1 MKAILNKREIAR
13 KKKLASQYKGIS
25 YRADDDVF
33 VVRVRVGTDLNG
45 KAIYFLPVRRY
56 TDFKDALR
64 RLDEVKTLVKR
75 GAVEQKRLTFREIH
89 EILKDILKNQTGS
102 QIEVKRGLARNT
114 LTQTSSAFNR
124 IMMVAPNIYD
134 KGIDEVSKE
143 ELSEFLK
150 KWSETPAIK
159 GKNKPPTPAQVNKQ
173 YKNIYN
179 VIIKQTYEEIKEKIQ
194 ERNIDVNKLK
204 SIFDV
209 KLRAENVR
217 TVGEAKAE
225 LVYTFEELK
234 RLWKEVSI
242 IDDEDRK
249 NAKHAVKLCY
259 KLQILTGA
267 RISELAG
274 LLKMDIMKKP
284 TYEGGYCINIYK
296 QKGDKKTGTQ
306 PLKTEDSKRIV
317 PITED
322 MYMDLLS
329 YAKENNIGEKDFIFS
344 RWIKSKKKL
353 EDYSAGTIKN
363 SIQMIEN
370 AAGIEHTENRA
381 THGFRH
387 TLTTYFGISGV
398 GLSLD
403 VIDKFI
409 GHKENDNSTSKK
421 FYVMKKPTAIDFKNF
436 IAAQLAYADCLSFNS
451 PEEDLPK
458 LFKVYIEVLDNK
470 LSIERGNL
478 NAYDNLEDAKK
489 FNTETIVYKGHKIEI
504 SKEVCLHNYQGEERD
519 KVRKSLIKLYYANN
533 FVLDEEFS
541 KEYDCLPRKERLTLS
556 KEEFIHKSKEE
567 TEKMLTFGTIITESE
582 IRELANSEGYKK
594 YYYNNVMPEA
604 YRENNSFDDFI
615 MDIKEGIISTEF
627 NIPFIQRTDRK
638 NILNYAKSI
647 GMFKFSNVLEE
658 VKELT
663 KEEREEME
671 EKAIE
676 EFKQKSTQKSTQK

>member
-45 KAIYFLPVRRY
+45 KAIYFLPVKRY
-56 TDFKDALR
+56 TDLNDALR
-64 RLDEVKTLVKR
+64 RLDEVKILVKR

-89 EILKDILKNQTGS
+89 EILKDILKKQIGS
-102 QIEVKRGLARNT
+102 QIEVKRGMARNT
-114 LTQTSSAFNR
+114 LIQMSSAFNR
-124 IMMVAPNIYD
+124 IMVVAPNIYD
-134 KGIDEVSKE
+134 KSIDEVSKE

-150 KWSETPAIK
+150 KWSETPSIK

-249 NAKHAVKLCY
+249 NANHAVKLCY

-274 LLKMDIMKKP
+274 LLKMDIMNKP

-296 QKGDKKTGTQ
+296 QRGDKKTGTQ

-317 PITED
+317 PITEE
-322 MYMDLLS
+322 MYGELLS
-329 YAKENNIGEKDFIFS
+329 YSKENNIGEKDFIFS
-344 RWIKSKKKL
+344 RWLKSKKRL

-363 SIQMIEN
+363 RIQMIEK

-403 VIDKFI
+403 IIDKFI
-409 GHKENDNSTSKK
+409 GHKESENSTSKK
-421 FYVMKKPTAIDFKNF
+421 FYVMKQPTAIDFKNF
-436 IAAQLAYADCLSFNS
+436 IAAQLAYAECLNNNGY
-451 PEEDLPK
+451 EDELPN
-458 LFKVYIEVLDNK
+458 LFKVYSEIIENK
-470 LSIERGNL
+470 LLIERGELDYREVYGKYRKKLRDNFEERYFTGMERKLLTTEEKVKVSWWRIKENL
-478 NAYDNLEDAKK
+478 SNEEKKELKELMIKLNSYDEY
-489 FNTETIVYKGHKIEI
+489 YKTDSFSDKYEYLPRKQRLNI
-504 SKEVCLHNYQGEERD
+504 SKEDYIQISKHEER
-519 KVRKSLIKLYYANN
+519 L
-533 FVLDEEFS
+533 
-541 KEYDCLPRKERLTLS
+541 KERARKQKDS
-556 KEEFIHKSKEE
+556 
-567 TEKMLTFGTIITESE
+567 EKVEILKKLEHIGITD
-582 IRELANSEGYKK
+582 GYKE
-594 YYYNNVMPEA
+594 YYYNKFMSLP
-604 YRENNSFDDFI
+604 YRVNNSFYDFL
-615 MDIKEGIISTEF
+615 MDVNDGVVDVEF
-627 NIPFIQRTDRK
+627 NKPFNERK
-638 NILNYAKSI
+638 DIEEIIEYAKSI
-647 GMFKFSNVLEE
+647 EN
-658 VKELT
+658 
-663 KEEREEME
+663 
-671 EKAIE
+671 EKV
-676 EFKQKSTQKSTQK
+676 

>member
-45 KAIYFLPVRRY
+45 KAIYFLPVKRY
-56 TDFKDALR
+56 TDLNDALR
-64 RLDEVKTLVKR
+64 RLDEVKILVKR

-89 EILKDILKNQTGS
+89 EILKDILKKQIGS
-102 QIEVKRGLARNT
+102 QIEVKRGMARNT
-114 LTQTSSAFNR
+114 LIQMSSAFNR
-124 IMMVAPNIYD
+124 IMVVAPNIYD
-134 KGIDEVSKE
+134 KSIDEVSKE

-150 KWSETPAIK
+150 KWSETPSIK

-249 NAKHAVKLCY
+249 NANHAVKLCY

-274 LLKMDIMKKP
+274 LLKMDIMNKP

-296 QKGDKKTGTQ
+296 QRGDKKTGTQ
-306 PLKTEDSKRIV
+306 PLKTEASKRIV
-317 PITED
+317 PITEE
-322 MYMDLLS
+322 MYGELLS
-329 YAKENNIGEKDFIFS
+329 YSKENNIGEKDFIFS
-344 RWIKSKKKL
+344 RWLKSKKRL

-363 SIQMIEN
+363 RIQMIEK

-403 VIDKFI
+403 IIDKFI
-409 GHKENDNSTSKK
+409 GHKESENSTSKK
-421 FYVMKKPTAIDFKNF
+421 FYVMKQPTAIDFKNF
-436 IAAQLAYADCLSFNS
+436 IAAQLAYAECLNNNGY
-451 PEEDLPK
+451 EDELPN
-458 LFKVYIEVLDNK
+458 LFKVYSEIIENK
-470 LSIERGNL
+470 LLIERGELDYREVYGKYRKKLRDNFEERYFTGIERKLLTTGEKVKVSWWRIKENL
-478 NAYDNLEDAKK
+478 SNEEKKELKELMIKINSYNEYYKTDGFSAKYEYLPRK
-489 FNTETIVYKGHKIEI
+489 QRLNI
-504 SKEVCLHNYQGEERD
+504 SKEDYIQ
-519 KVRKSLIKLYYANN
+519 I
-533 FVLDEEFS
+533 S
-541 KEYDCLPRKERLTLS
+541 KHEKRLKERARKQKDSEEVEIL
-556 KEEFIHKSKEE
+556 KELEYI
-567 TEKMLTFGTIITESE
+567 GITD
-582 IRELANSEGYKK
+582 GYKE
-594 YYYNNVMPEA
+594 YYYNKFMSLS
-604 YRENNSFDDFI
+604 YRVNNSFNDFL
-615 MDIKEGIISTEF
+615 MDVNDGVVDVEF
-627 NIPFIQRTDRK
+627 NKPFNERK
-638 NILNYAKSI
+638 DIEEIIEYAKSI
-647 GMFKFSNVLEE
+647 EN
-658 VKELT
+658 
-663 KEEREEME
+663 
-671 EKAIE
+671 EKV
-676 EFKQKSTQKSTQK
+676 

>member
-45 KAIYFLPVRRY
+45 KAIYFLPVKRY
-56 TDFKDALR
+56 TDLNDALR
-64 RLDEVKTLVKR
+64 RLDEVKILVKR

-89 EILKDILKNQTGS
+89 EILKDILKKQIGS
-102 QIEVKRGLARNT
+102 QIEVKRGMARNT
-114 LTQTSSAFNR
+114 LIQMSSAFNR
-124 IMMVAPNIYD
+124 IMVVAPNIYD
-134 KGIDEVSKE
+134 KSIDEVSKE

-150 KWSETPAIK
+150 KWSETPSIK

-249 NAKHAVKLCY
+249 NANHAVKLCY

-274 LLKMDIMKKP
+274 LLKMDIMNKP

-296 QKGDKKTGTQ
+296 QRGDKKTGTQ

-317 PITED
+317 PITEE
-322 MYMDLLS
+322 MYGELLS
-329 YAKENNIGEKDFIFS
+329 YSKENNIGEKDFIFS
-344 RWIKSKKKL
+344 RWLKSKKRL

-363 SIQMIEN
+363 RIQMIEK

-403 VIDKFI
+403 IIDKFI
-409 GHKENDNSTSKK
+409 GHKESENSTSKK
-421 FYVMKKPTAIDFKNF
+421 FYVMKQPTAIDFKNF
-436 IAAQLAYADCLSFNS
+436 IAAQLAYAECLNNNGY
-451 PEEDLPK
+451 EDELPN
-458 LFKVYIEVLDNK
+458 LFKVYSEIIENK
-470 LSIERGNL
+470 LLIERGELDYREVYGKYRKKLRDNFEERYFTGMERKLLTTEEKVKVSWWRIKENL
-478 NAYDNLEDAKK
+478 SNEEKKELKELMIKINSYNEYYKTDGFSAKYEYLPRK
-489 FNTETIVYKGHKIEI
+489 QRLNI
-504 SKEVCLHNYQGEERD
+504 SKEDYIQISKHEER
-519 KVRKSLIKLYYANN
+519 L
-533 FVLDEEFS
+533 
-541 KEYDCLPRKERLTLS
+541 KERARKQKDS
-556 KEEFIHKSKEE
+556 EEVEILKKLEYI
-567 TEKMLTFGTIITESE
+567 GITD
-582 IRELANSEGYKK
+582 GYKE
-594 YYYNNVMPEA
+594 YYYNKFMSLS
-604 YRENNSFDDFI
+604 YRVNNSFNDFL
-615 MDIKEGIISTEF
+615 MDVNDGVVDVEF
-627 NIPFIQRTDRK
+627 NKPFNERK
-638 NILNYAKSI
+638 DIEEIIEYAKSI
-647 GMFKFSNVLEE
+647 EN
-658 VKELT
+658 
-663 KEEREEME
+663 
-671 EKAIE
+671 EKV
-676 EFKQKSTQKSTQK
+676 

>member
-45 KAIYFLPVRRY
+45 KAIYFLPVKRY
-56 TDFKDALR
+56 TDLNDALR
-64 RLDEVKTLVKR
+64 RLDEVKILVKR

-89 EILKDILKNQTGS
+89 EILKDILKKQIGS
-102 QIEVKRGLARNT
+102 QIEVKRGMARNT
-114 LTQTSSAFNR
+114 LIQMSSAFNR
-124 IMMVAPNIYD
+124 IMVVAPNIYD
-134 KGIDEVSKE
+134 KSIDEVSKE

-150 KWSETPAIK
+150 KWSETPSIK

-249 NAKHAVKLCY
+249 NANHAVKLCY

-274 LLKMDIMKKP
+274 LLKMDIMNKP

-296 QKGDKKTGTQ
+296 QRGDKKTGTQ

-317 PITED
+317 PITEE
-322 MYMDLLS
+322 MYGELLS
-329 YAKENNIGEKDFIFS
+329 YSKENNIGEKDFIFS
-344 RWIKSKKKL
+344 RWLKSKKRL

-363 SIQMIEN
+363 RIQMIEK

-403 VIDKFI
+403 IIDKFI
-409 GHKENDNSTSKK
+409 GHKESENSTSKK
-421 FYVMKKPTAIDFKNF
+421 FYVMKQPTAIDFKNF
-436 IAAQLAYADCLSFNS
+436 IAAQLAYAECLNNNGY
-451 PEEDLPK
+451 EDELPN
-458 LFKVYIEVLDNK
+458 LFKVYSEIIENK
-470 LSIERGNL
+470 LLIERGELDYREVYGKYRKKLRDNFEERYFTGIERKLLTTGEKVKVSWWRIKENL
-478 NAYDNLEDAKK
+478 SNEEKKELKELMIKINSYNEYYKTDGFSAKYEYLPRK
-489 FNTETIVYKGHKIEI
+489 QRLNI
-504 SKEVCLHNYQGEERD
+504 SKEDYIQ
-519 KVRKSLIKLYYANN
+519 I
-533 FVLDEEFS
+533 S
-541 KEYDCLPRKERLTLS
+541 KHEKRLKERARKQKDSEEVEIL
-556 KEEFIHKSKEE
+556 KELEYI
-567 TEKMLTFGTIITESE
+567 GITD
-582 IRELANSEGYKK
+582 GYKE
-594 YYYNNVMPEA
+594 YYYNKFMSLS
-604 YRENNSFDDFI
+604 YRVNNSFNDFL
-615 MDIKEGIISTEF
+615 MDVNDGVVDVEF
-627 NIPFIQRTDRK
+627 NKPFNERK
-638 NILNYAKSI
+638 DIEEIIEYAKSI
-647 GMFKFSNVLEE
+647 EN
-658 VKELT
+658 
-663 KEEREEME
+663 
-671 EKAIE
+671 EKV
-676 EFKQKSTQKSTQK
+676 

>member
-45 KAIYFLPVRRY
+45 KAIYFLPVKRY
-56 TDFKDALR
+56 TDLNDALR
-64 RLDEVKTLVKR
+64 RLDEVKILVKR

-89 EILKDILKNQTGS
+89 EILKDILKKQIGS
-102 QIEVKRGLARNT
+102 QIEVKRGMARNT
-114 LTQTSSAFNR
+114 LIQMSSAFNR
-124 IMMVAPNIYD
+124 IMVVAPNIYD
-134 KGIDEVSKE
+134 KSIDEVSKE

-150 KWSETPAIK
+150 KWSETPSIK

-204 SIFDV
+204 NIFDV
-209 KLRAENVR
+209 KLRVENVR

-249 NAKHAVKLCY
+249 NANHAVKLCY

-274 LLKMDIMKKP
+274 LLKMDIMNKP

-296 QKGDKKTGTQ
+296 QRGDKKTGTQ

-317 PITED
+317 PITEE
-322 MYMDLLS
+322 MYGELLS
-329 YAKENNIGEKDFIFS
+329 YSKENNIGEKDFIFS
-344 RWIKSKKKL
+344 RWLKSKKRL

-363 SIQMIEN
+363 RIQMIEK

-403 VIDKFI
+403 IIDKFI
-409 GHKENDNSTSKK
+409 GHKESENSTSKK
-421 FYVMKKPTAIDFKNF
+421 FYVMKQPTAIDFKNF
-436 IAAQLAYADCLSFNS
+436 IAAQLAYAECLNNNGY
-451 PEEDLPK
+451 EDELPN
-458 LFKVYIEVLDNK
+458 LFKVYSEIIENK
-470 LSIERGNL
+470 LLIERGELDYREVYGKYRKKLRDNFEERYFTGIERKLLTTGEKVKVSWWRIKENL
-478 NAYDNLEDAKK
+478 SNEEKKELKELMIKINSYNEYYKTDGFSAKYEYLPRK
-489 FNTETIVYKGHKIEI
+489 QRLNI
-504 SKEVCLHNYQGEERD
+504 SKEDYIQ
-519 KVRKSLIKLYYANN
+519 I
-533 FVLDEEFS
+533 S
-541 KEYDCLPRKERLTLS
+541 KHEKRLKERARKQKDSEEVEIL
-556 KEEFIHKSKEE
+556 KELEYI
-567 TEKMLTFGTIITESE
+567 GITD
-582 IRELANSEGYKK
+582 GYKE
-594 YYYNNVMPEA
+594 YYYNKFMSLS
-604 YRENNSFDDFI
+604 YRVNNSFNDFL
-615 MDIKEGIISTEF
+615 MDVNDGVVDVEF
-627 NIPFIQRTDRK
+627 NKPFNERK
-638 NILNYAKSI
+638 DIEEIIEYAKSI
-647 GMFKFSNVLEE
+647 EN
-658 VKELT
+658 
-663 KEEREEME
+663 
-671 EKAIE
+671 EKV
-676 EFKQKSTQKSTQK
+676 

>member
-45 KAIYFLPVRRY
+45 KAIYFLPVKRY
-56 TDFKDALR
+56 TDLNDALR
-64 RLDEVKTLVKR
+64 RLDEVKILVKR

-89 EILKDILKNQTGS
+89 EILKDILKKQIGS
-102 QIEVKRGLARNT
+102 QIEVKRGMARNT
-114 LTQTSSAFNR
+114 LIQMSSAFNR
-124 IMMVAPNIYD
+124 IMVVAPNIYD
-134 KGIDEVSKE
+134 KSIDEVSKE

-150 KWSETPAIK
+150 KWSETPSIK

-209 KLRAENVR
+209 KLRGENVR

-249 NAKHAVKLCY
+249 NANHAVKLCY

-274 LLKMDIMKKP
+274 LLKMDIMNKP

-296 QKGDKKTGTQ
+296 QRGDKKTGTQ

-317 PITED
+317 PITEE
-322 MYMDLLS
+322 MYGELLS
-329 YAKENNIGEKDFIFS
+329 YSKENNIGEKDFIFS
-344 RWIKSKKKL
+344 RWLKSKKRL

-363 SIQMIEN
+363 RIQMIEK

-403 VIDKFI
+403 IIDKFI
-409 GHKENDNSTSKK
+409 GHKESENSTSKK
-421 FYVMKKPTAIDFKNF
+421 FYVMKQPTAIDFKNF
-436 IAAQLAYADCLSFNS
+436 IAAQLAYAECLNNNGY
-451 PEEDLPK
+451 EDELPN
-458 LFKVYIEVLDNK
+458 LFKVYSEIIENK
-470 LSIERGNL
+470 LLIERGELDYREVYGKYRKKLRDNFEERYFTGMERKLLTTGEKVKVSWWRIKENL
-478 NAYDNLEDAKK
+478 SNEEKK
-489 FNTETIVYKGHKIEI
+489 ELKELMIKINSYKEYYKTDGFSVKYEYLPRKQRLNI
-504 SKEVCLHNYQGEERD
+504 SKEDYIQ
-519 KVRKSLIKLYYANN
+519 I
-533 FVLDEEFS
+533 S
-541 KEYDCLPRKERLTLS
+541 KHEKRLKERARKQKDS
-556 KEEFIHKSKEE
+556 
-567 TEKMLTFGTIITESE
+567 EKVEILKKLEHIGITD
-582 IRELANSEGYKK
+582 GYKE
-594 YYYNNVMPEA
+594 YYYNKFMSLP
-604 YRENNSFDDFI
+604 YRVNNSFNDFL
-615 MDIKEGIISTEF
+615 MDVNDGVVDVEF
-627 NIPFIQRTDRK
+627 NKPFNERK
-638 NILNYAKSI
+638 DIEEIIEYAKSI
-647 GMFKFSNVLEE
+647 EN
-658 VKELT
+658 
-663 KEEREEME
+663 
-671 EKAIE
+671 EKV
-676 EFKQKSTQKSTQK
+676 

>member
-45 KAIYFLPVRRY
+45 KAIYFLPVKRY
-56 TDFKDALR
+56 TDLNDALR
-64 RLDEVKTLVKR
+64 RLDEVKILVKR

-89 EILKDILKNQTGS
+89 EILKDILKKQIGS
-102 QIEVKRGLARNT
+102 QIEVKRGMARNT
-114 LTQTSSAFNR
+114 LIQMSSAFNR
-124 IMMVAPNIYD
+124 IMVVAPNIYD
-134 KGIDEVSKE
+134 KSIDEVSKE

-150 KWSETPAIK
+150 KWSATPSIK

-249 NAKHAVKLCY
+249 NANHAVKLCY

-274 LLKMDIMKKP
+274 LLKMDIMNKP

-296 QKGDKKTGTQ
+296 QRGDKKTGTQ

-317 PITED
+317 PITEE
-322 MYMDLLS
+322 MYGELLS
-329 YAKENNIGEKDFIFS
+329 YSKENNIGEKDFIFS
-344 RWIKSKKKL
+344 RWLKSKKRL

-363 SIQMIEN
+363 RIQMIEK

-403 VIDKFI
+403 IIDKFI
-409 GHKENDNSTSKK
+409 GHKESENSTSKK
-421 FYVMKKPTAIDFKNF
+421 FYVMKQPTAIDFKNF
-436 IAAQLAYADCLSFNS
+436 IAAQLAYAECLNNNGY
-451 PEEDLPK
+451 EDELPN
-458 LFKVYIEVLDNK
+458 LFKVYSEIIENK
-470 LSIERGNL
+470 LLIERGELDYREVYGKYRKKLRDNFEERYFTGIERKLLTTGEKVKVSWWRIKENL
-478 NAYDNLEDAKK
+478 SNEEKKELKELMIKLNSYDEY
-489 FNTETIVYKGHKIEI
+489 YKTDSFSDKYEYLPRKQRLNI
-504 SKEVCLHNYQGEERD
+504 SKEDYIQ
-519 KVRKSLIKLYYANN
+519 I
-533 FVLDEEFS
+533 S
-541 KEYDCLPRKERLTLS
+541 KHEKRLKERARKQKDS
-556 KEEFIHKSKEE
+556 EEVEILKKLEYI
-567 TEKMLTFGTIITESE
+567 GITD
-582 IRELANSEGYKK
+582 GYKE
-594 YYYNNVMPEA
+594 YYYNKFMSLP
-604 YRENNSFDDFI
+604 YRVNNSFYDFL
-615 MDIKEGIISTEF
+615 MDVNDGVVDVEF
-627 NIPFIQRTDRK
+627 NKPFNERK
-638 NILNYAKSI
+638 DIEEIIEYAKSI
-647 GMFKFSNVLEE
+647 EN
-658 VKELT
+658 
-663 KEEREEME
+663 
-671 EKAIE
+671 EKV
-676 EFKQKSTQKSTQK
+676 

>member
-45 KAIYFLPVRRY
+45 KAIYFLPVKRY
-56 TDFKDALR
+56 TDLNDALR
-64 RLDEVKTLVKR
+64 RLDEVKILVKR

-89 EILKDILKNQTGS
+89 EILKDILKKQIGS
-102 QIEVKRGLARNT
+102 QIEVKRGMARNT
-114 LTQTSSAFNR
+114 LIQMSSAFNR
-124 IMMVAPNIYD
+124 IMVVAPNIYD
-134 KGIDEVSKE
+134 KSIDEVSKE

-150 KWSETPAIK
+150 KWSATPSIK

-249 NAKHAVKLCY
+249 NANHAVKLCY

-274 LLKMDIMKKP
+274 LLKMDIMNKP

-296 QKGDKKTGTQ
+296 QRGDKKTGTQ

-317 PITED
+317 PITEE
-322 MYMDLLS
+322 MYGELLS
-329 YAKENNIGEKDFIFS
+329 YSKENNIGEKDFIFS
-344 RWIKSKKKL
+344 RWLKSQKKL

-363 SIQMIEN
+363 RIQMIEK

-403 VIDKFI
+403 IIDKFI
-409 GHKENDNSTSKK
+409 GHKESENSTSKK
-421 FYVMKKPTAIDFKNF
+421 FYVMKQPTAIDFKNF
-436 IAAQLAYADCLSFNS
+436 IAAQLAYAECLNNNGY
-451 PEEDLPK
+451 EDELPN
-458 LFKVYIEVLDNK
+458 LFKVYSEIIENK
-470 LSIERGNL
+470 LLIERGELDYREVYGKYRKKLRDNFEERYFTGMERKLLTTEEKVKVSWWRIKENL
-478 NAYDNLEDAKK
+478 SNEEKKELKDLMIKLNSYDEY
-489 FNTETIVYKGHKIEI
+489 YKTDSFSDKYEYLPRKQRLNI
-504 SKEVCLHNYQGEERD
+504 SKEDYIQ
-519 KVRKSLIKLYYANN
+519 I
-533 FVLDEEFS
+533 S
-541 KEYDCLPRKERLTLS
+541 KHEKRLKERARKQKDS
-556 KEEFIHKSKEE
+556 
-567 TEKMLTFGTIITESE
+567 EKVEILKKLEHIGITD
-582 IRELANSEGYKK
+582 GYKE
-594 YYYNNVMPEA
+594 YYYNKFMSLP
-604 YRENNSFDDFI
+604 YRVNNSFYDFL
-615 MDIKEGIISTEF
+615 MDVNDGVVDVEF
-627 NIPFIQRTDRK
+627 NKPFNERK
-638 NILNYAKSI
+638 DIEEIIEYAKSI
-647 GMFKFSNVLEE
+647 EN
-658 VKELT
+658 
-663 KEEREEME
+663 
-671 EKAIE
+671 EKV
-676 EFKQKSTQKSTQK
+676 

>member
-89 EILKDILKNQTGS
+89 EILKDILENQTGS

-194 ERNIDVNKLK
+194 ERNIDVNKLEN
-204 SIFDV
+204 IFDV
-209 KLRAENVR
+209 KLRVENVR

-249 NAKHAVKLCY
+249 NANHAVKLCY

-274 LLKMDIMKKP
+274 LLKMDIMNKP

-296 QKGDKKTGTQ
+296 QRGDKKTGTQ

-317 PITED
+317 PITEE
-322 MYMDLLS
+322 MYGELLS
-329 YAKENNIGEKDFIFS
+329 YSKENNIGEKDFIFS
-344 RWIKSKKKL
+344 RWLKSKKRL

-363 SIQMIEN
+363 RIQMIEK

-403 VIDKFI
+403 IIDKFI
-409 GHKENDNSTSKK
+409 GHKESENSTSKK
-421 FYVMKKPTAIDFKNF
+421 FYVMKQPTAIDFKNF
-436 IAAQLAYADCLSFNS
+436 IAAQLAYAECLNNNGY
-451 PEEDLPK
+451 EDELPN
-458 LFKVYIEVLDNK
+458 LFKVYSEIIENK
-470 LSIERGNL
+470 LLIERGELDYREVYGKYRKKLRDNFEERYFTGIERKLLTTGEKVKVSWWRIKENL
-478 NAYDNLEDAKK
+478 SNEEKKELKELMIKLNSYDEY
-489 FNTETIVYKGHKIEI
+489 YKTDSFSDKYEYLPRKQRLNI
-504 SKEVCLHNYQGEERD
+504 SKEDYIQ
-519 KVRKSLIKLYYANN
+519 I
-533 FVLDEEFS
+533 S
-541 KEYDCLPRKERLTLS
+541 KHEKRLKERARKQKDS
-556 KEEFIHKSKEE
+556 
-567 TEKMLTFGTIITESE
+567 EKVEILKKLEHIGITD
-582 IRELANSEGYKK
+582 GYKE
-594 YYYNNVMPEA
+594 YYYNKFMSLP
-604 YRENNSFDDFI
+604 YRVNNSFNDFL
-615 MDIKEGIISTEF
+615 MDVNDGVVDVEF
-627 NIPFIQRTDRK
+627 NKPFNERK
-638 NILNYAKSI
+638 DIEEIIEYAKSI
-647 GMFKFSNVLEE
+647 EN
-658 VKELT
+658 
-663 KEEREEME
+663 
-671 EKAIE
+671 EKV
-676 EFKQKSTQKSTQK
+676 

>member
-45 KAIYFLPVRRY
+45 KAIYFLPVKRY
-56 TDFKDALR
+56 TDLNDALR
-64 RLDEVKTLVKR
+64 RLDEVKILVKR

-89 EILKDILKNQTGS
+89 EILKDILKKQIGS
-102 QIEVKRGLARNT
+102 QIEVKRGMARNT
-114 LTQTSSAFNR
+114 LIQMSSAFNR
-124 IMMVAPNIYD
+124 IMVVAPNIYD
-134 KGIDEVSKE
+134 KSIDEVSKE

-150 KWSETPAIK
+150 KWSETPSIK

-249 NAKHAVKLCY
+249 NANHAVKLCY

-274 LLKMDIMKKP
+274 LLKMDIMNKP

-296 QKGDKKTGTQ
+296 QRGDKKTGTQ

-317 PITED
+317 PITEE
-322 MYMDLLS
+322 MYGELLS
-329 YAKENNIGEKDFIFS
+329 YSKENNIGEKDFIFS
-344 RWIKSKKKL
+344 RWLKSKKRL

-363 SIQMIEN
+363 RIQMIEK

-403 VIDKFI
+403 IIDKFI
-409 GHKENDNSTSKK
+409 GHKESENSTSKK
-421 FYVMKKPTAIDFKNF
+421 FYVMKQPTAIDFKNF
-436 IAAQLAYADCLSFNS
+436 IAAQLAYAECLNNNGY
-451 PEEDLPK
+451 EDELPN
-458 LFKVYIEVLDNK
+458 LFKVYSEIIENK
-470 LSIERGNL
+470 LLIERGELDYREVYGKYRKKLRDNFEERYFTGMERKLLTTEEKVKVSWWRIKENL
-478 NAYDNLEDAKK
+478 SNEEKKELKELMIKLNSYDEY
-489 FNTETIVYKGHKIEI
+489 YKTDSFSDKYEYLPRKQRLNI
-504 SKEVCLHNYQGEERD
+504 SKEDYIQISKHEER
-519 KVRKSLIKLYYANN
+519 L
-533 FVLDEEFS
+533 
-541 KEYDCLPRKERLTLS
+541 KERARKQKDS
-556 KEEFIHKSKEE
+556 
-567 TEKMLTFGTIITESE
+567 EKVEILKKLEHIGITD
-582 IRELANSEGYKK
+582 GYKE
-594 YYYNNVMPEA
+594 YYYNKFMSLP
-604 YRENNSFDDFI
+604 YRVNNSFYDFL
-615 MDIKEGIISTEF
+615 MDVNDGVVDVEF
-627 NIPFIQRTDRK
+627 NKPFSERK
-638 NILNYAKSI
+638 DIEEIIEYAKSI
-647 GMFKFSNVLEE
+647 EN
-658 VKELT
+658 
-663 KEEREEME
+663 
-671 EKAIE
+671 EKV
-676 EFKQKSTQKSTQK
+676 

>member
-45 KAIYFLPVRRY
+45 KAIYFLPVKRY
-56 TDFKDALR
+56 TDLNDALR
-64 RLDEVKTLVKR
+64 RLDEVKILVKR

-89 EILKDILKNQTGS
+89 EILKDILKKQIGS
-102 QIEVKRGLARNT
+102 QIEVKRGMARNT
-114 LTQTSSAFNR
+114 LIQMSSAFNR
-124 IMMVAPNIYD
+124 IMVVAPNIYD
-134 KGIDEVSKE
+134 KSIDEVSKE

-150 KWSETPAIK
+150 KWSETPSIK

-249 NAKHAVKLCY
+249 NANHAVKLCY

-274 LLKMDIMKKP
+274 LLKMDIMNKP

-296 QKGDKKTGTQ
+296 QRGDKKTGTQ

-317 PITED
+317 PITEE
-322 MYMDLLS
+322 MYGELLS
-329 YAKENNIGEKDFIFS
+329 YSKENNIGEKDFIFS
-344 RWIKSKKKL
+344 RWLKSKKRL

-363 SIQMIEN
+363 RIQMIEK

-403 VIDKFI
+403 IIDKFI
-409 GHKENDNSTSKK
+409 GHKESENSTSKK
-421 FYVMKKPTAIDFKNF
+421 FYVMKQPTAIDFKNF
-436 IAAQLAYADCLSFNS
+436 IAAQLAYAECLNNNGY
-451 PEEDLPK
+451 EDELPN
-458 LFKVYIEVLDNK
+458 LFKVYSEIIENK
-470 LSIERGNL
+470 LLIERGELDYREVYGKYRKKLRDNFEERYFTGIERKLLTTGEKVKVSWWRIKENL
-478 NAYDNLEDAKK
+478 SNEEKKELKELMIKINSYNEYYKTDGFSAKYEYLPRK
-489 FNTETIVYKGHKIEI
+489 QRLNI
-504 SKEVCLHNYQGEERD
+504 SKEDYIQ
-519 KVRKSLIKLYYANN
+519 I
-533 FVLDEEFS
+533 S
-541 KEYDCLPRKERLTLS
+541 KHEKRLKERARKQKDS
-556 KEEFIHKSKEE
+556 EEVEILKKLEYI
-567 TEKMLTFGTIITESE
+567 GITD
-582 IRELANSEGYKK
+582 GYKE
-594 YYYNNVMPEA
+594 YYYNKFMSLP
-604 YRENNSFDDFI
+604 YRVNNSFNDFL
-615 MDIKEGIISTEF
+615 MDVNDGVVDVEF
-627 NIPFIQRTDRK
+627 NKPFNERK
-638 NILNYAKSI
+638 DIEEIIEYAKSI
-647 GMFKFSNVLEE
+647 EN
-658 VKELT
+658 
-663 KEEREEME
+663 
-671 EKAIE
+671 EKV
-676 EFKQKSTQKSTQK
+676 

>member
-45 KAIYFLPVRRY
+45 KAIYFLPVKRY
-56 TDFKDALR
+56 TDLNDALR
-64 RLDEVKTLVKR
+64 RLDEVKILVKR

-89 EILKDILKNQTGS
+89 EILKDILKKQIGS
-102 QIEVKRGLARNT
+102 QIEVKRGMARNT
-114 LTQTSSAFNR
+114 LIQMSSAFNR
-124 IMMVAPNIYD
+124 IMVVAPNIYD
-134 KGIDEVSKE
+134 KSIDEVSKE

-150 KWSETPAIK
+150 KWSETPSIK

-249 NAKHAVKLCY
+249 NANHAVKLCY

-274 LLKMDIMKKP
+274 LLKMDIMNKP

-296 QKGDKKTGTQ
+296 QRGDKKTGTQ

-317 PITED
+317 PITEE
-322 MYMDLLS
+322 MYGELLS
-329 YAKENNIGEKDFIFS
+329 YSKENNIGEKDFIFS
-344 RWIKSKKKL
+344 RWLKSKKRL

-363 SIQMIEN
+363 RIQMIEK

-403 VIDKFI
+403 IIDKFI
-409 GHKENDNSTSKK
+409 GHKESENSTSKK
-421 FYVMKKPTAIDFKNF
+421 FYVMKQPTAIDFKNF
-436 IAAQLAYADCLSFNS
+436 IAAQLAYAECLNNNGY
-451 PEEDLPK
+451 EDELPN
-458 LFKVYIEVLDNK
+458 LFKIYSEIIENK
-470 LSIERGNL
+470 LLIERGELDYREVYGKYRKILRDNFEERYFTGTERKLLTTGEKVKVSWWRIKENL
-478 NAYDNLEDAKK
+478 SNEEKKELKELMIKINSYNEYYKTDGFSAKYEYLPRK
-489 FNTETIVYKGHKIEI
+489 QRLNI
-504 SKEVCLHNYQGEERD
+504 SKEDYIQ
-519 KVRKSLIKLYYANN
+519 I
-533 FVLDEEFS
+533 S
-541 KEYDCLPRKERLTLS
+541 KHEKRLKERARKQKDS
-556 KEEFIHKSKEE
+556 EEVEILKKLEYI
-567 TEKMLTFGTIITESE
+567 GITD
-582 IRELANSEGYKK
+582 GYKE
-594 YYYNNVMPEA
+594 YYYNKFMSLP
-604 YRENNSFDDFI
+604 YRVNNRFNDFL
-615 MDIKEGIISTEF
+615 MDVNDGVVDVEF
-627 NIPFIQRTDRK
+627 NKPFNERK
-638 NILNYAKSI
+638 DIEEIIEYAKSI
-647 GMFKFSNVLEE
+647 EN
-658 VKELT
+658 
-663 KEEREEME
+663 
-671 EKAIE
+671 EKV
-676 EFKQKSTQKSTQK
+676 

>member
-45 KAIYFLPVRRY
+45 KAIYFLPVKRY
-56 TDFKDALR
+56 TDLNDALR
-64 RLDEVKTLVKR
+64 RLDEVKILVKR

-89 EILKDILKNQTGS
+89 EILKDILKKQIGS
-102 QIEVKRGLARNT
+102 QIEVKRGMARNT
-114 LTQTSSAFNR
+114 LIQMSSAFNR
-124 IMMVAPNIYD
+124 IMVVAPNIYD
-134 KGIDEVSKE
+134 KSIDEVSKE

-150 KWSETPAIK
+150 KWSETPSIK

-249 NAKHAVKLCY
+249 NANHAVKLCY

-274 LLKMDIMKKP
+274 LLKMDIMNKP

-296 QKGDKKTGTQ
+296 QRGDKKTGTQ

-317 PITED
+317 PITEG
-322 MYMDLLS
+322 MYGELLS
-329 YAKENNIGEKDFIFS
+329 YSKENNIGEKDFIFS
-344 RWIKSKKKL
+344 RWLKSKKRL

-363 SIQMIEN
+363 RIQMIEK

-403 VIDKFI
+403 IIDKFI
-409 GHKENDNSTSKK
+409 GHKESENSTSKK
-421 FYVMKKPTAIDFKNF
+421 FYVMKQPTAIDFKNF
-436 IAAQLAYADCLSFNS
+436 IAAQLAYAECLNNNGY
-451 PEEDLPK
+451 EDELPN
-458 LFKVYIEVLDNK
+458 LFKVYSEIIENK
-470 LSIERGNL
+470 LLIERGELDYREVYGKYRKKLRDNFEERYFTGMERKLLTTEEKVKVSWWRIKENL
-478 NAYDNLEDAKK
+478 SNEEKKELKELMIKLNSYDEYYKTDSFSAKYEYLPRK
-489 FNTETIVYKGHKIEI
+489 QRLNI
-504 SKEVCLHNYQGEERD
+504 SKEDYIQISKHEER
-519 KVRKSLIKLYYANN
+519 L
-533 FVLDEEFS
+533 
-541 KEYDCLPRKERLTLS
+541 KERARKQKDS
-556 KEEFIHKSKEE
+556 
-567 TEKMLTFGTIITESE
+567 EKVEILKKLEHIGITD
-582 IRELANSEGYKK
+582 GYKE
-594 YYYNNVMPEA
+594 YYYNKFMSLT
-604 YRENNSFDDFI
+604 YRVNNSFYDFL
-615 MDIKEGIISTEF
+615 MDVNDGVVDVEF
-627 NIPFIQRTDRK
+627 NKPFNERK
-638 NILNYAKSI
+638 DIEEIIEYAKSI
-647 GMFKFSNVLEE
+647 EN
-658 VKELT
+658 
-663 KEEREEME
+663 
-671 EKAIE
+671 EKV
-676 EFKQKSTQKSTQK
+676 

>member
-45 KAIYFLPVRRY
+45 KAIYFLPVKRY
-56 TDFKDALR
+56 TDLNDALR
-64 RLDEVKTLVKR
+64 RLDEVKILVKR

-89 EILKDILKNQTGS
+89 EILKDILKKQIGS
-102 QIEVKRGLARNT
+102 QIEVKRGMARNT
-114 LTQTSSAFNR
+114 LIQMSSAFNR
-124 IMMVAPNIYD
+124 IMVVAPNIYD
-134 KGIDEVSKE
+134 KSIDEVSKE

-150 KWSETPAIK
+150 KWSATPSIK

-249 NAKHAVKLCY
+249 NANHAVKLCY

-274 LLKMDIMKKP
+274 LLKMDIMNKP

-296 QKGDKKTGTQ
+296 QRGDKKTGTQ

-317 PITED
+317 PITEE
-322 MYMDLLS
+322 MYGELLS
-329 YAKENNIGEKDFIFS
+329 YSKENNIGEKDFIFS
-344 RWIKSKKKL
+344 RWLKSKKRL

-363 SIQMIEN
+363 RIQMIEK

-403 VIDKFI
+403 IIDKFI
-409 GHKENDNSTSKK
+409 GHKESENSTSKK
-421 FYVMKKPTAIDFKNF
+421 FYVMKQPTAIDFKNF
-436 IAAQLAYADCLSFNS
+436 IAAQLAYAECLNNNGY
-451 PEEDLPK
+451 EDELPN
-458 LFKVYIEVLDNK
+458 LFKVYSEIIENK
-470 LSIERGNL
+470 LLIERGELDYREVYGKYRKKLRDNFEERYFTGMERKLLTTEEKVKVSWWRIKENL
-478 NAYDNLEDAKK
+478 SNEEKKELKELMIKLNSYDEY
-489 FNTETIVYKGHKIEI
+489 YKTDSFSDKYEYLPRKQRLNI
-504 SKEVCLHNYQGEERD
+504 SKEDYIQISKHEER
-519 KVRKSLIKLYYANN
+519 L
-533 FVLDEEFS
+533 
-541 KEYDCLPRKERLTLS
+541 KERARKQKDS
-556 KEEFIHKSKEE
+556 
-567 TEKMLTFGTIITESE
+567 EKVEILKKLEHIGITD
-582 IRELANSEGYKK
+582 GYKE
-594 YYYNNVMPEA
+594 YYYNKFMSLP
-604 YRENNSFDDFI
+604 YRVNNSFYDFL
-615 MDIKEGIISTEF
+615 MDVNDGVVDVEF
-627 NIPFIQRTDRK
+627 NKPFNERK
-638 NILNYAKSI
+638 DIEEIIEYAKSI
-647 GMFKFSNVLEE
+647 EN
-658 VKELT
+658 
-663 KEEREEME
+663 
-671 EKAIE
+671 EKV
-676 EFKQKSTQKSTQK
+676 